1 MKKTAVV
8 AAVVAAAAL
17 SYLAAWPVRVDP
29 VAWDSP
35 APRPWTPTGDFAAAT
50 RIELPNGTGPEDVDV
65 DAAGRVYAGL
75 DDGRIL
81 RWPPEG
87 GAPEAFVDTGGR
99 PLGLHWDAQER
110 LLVADA
116 NRGLLRVD
124 ENGRIET
131 LATQCGGRALV
142 FTDDLETTA
151 DGRVWFTDASVRFG
165 QPEWKLDIV
174 ESRANGRLCVYDPAT
189 GDVTE
194 VLRDLY
200 FANGVAVDPA
210 QQYVLVNE
218 TSRYRVRRV
227 WIDGPRAGENDVFI
241 DSLPGFPDGISTGS
255 ALYWIAVASP
265 RNALLDA
272 TSGLPRLRAVMMRL
286 PEFVHPRPERTA
298 RVIGVDRDGRAVVD
312 LFDPEGRVLSM
323 VTSAQERGDTLYLG
337 SLTDKAWTRM
347 PVPSAP

>member
-1 MKKTAVV
+1 VKK
-8 AAVVAAAAL
+8 AAVAGAIVAAAVL
-17 SYLAAWPVRVDP
+17 SYLAAWPVAVDP

-50 RIELPNGTGPEDVDV
+50 RIELPDGAGPEDVDV

-87 GAPEAFVDTGGR
+87 GART
-99 PLGLHWDAQER
+99 
-110 LLVADA
+110 
-116 NRGLLRVD
+116 
-124 ENGRIET
+124 
-131 LATQCGGRALV
+131 LV

-151 DGRVWFTDASVRFG
+151 DGRVWFTDASVRYG
-165 QPEWKLDIV
+165 QPEWKLDIA

-189 GDVTE
+189 GVVTE

-200 FANGVAVDPA
+200 FANGVAVDPV

-241 DSLPGFPDGISTGS
+241 DNLPGFPDGISTGS

-265 RNALLDA
+265 RNALLDG
-272 TSGLPRLRAVMMRL
+272 TSDSPRVRAAMMRL
-286 PEFVHPRPERTA
+286 PEFLHPKPERTT
-298 RVIGVDRDGRAVVD
+298 RVIGVDREGRVAVD
-312 LFDPEGRVLSM
+312 LFDPQGRTIAM
-323 VTSAQERGDTLYLG
+323 VTSAQERDDTLYLG
-337 SLTDKAWTRM
+337 SLTDNAWARM